1 MTLTSKS
8 GELVR
13 FLCFPEAVDVKPG
26 YSLRSGLGLPGPD
39 SSPDGCCMD
48 GVSDRLGGSEGSPLS
63 EDEGDADEGDSLEEL
78 EADALAEVGTG
89 AGGATLGWFWKTR
102 MASRTAT
109 AAISSIRRKEVSRL
123 SHPARS
129 RRPGQGSGHIRHVPV
144 CAFCHQCRWKSGP
157 AGEPS
162 CGVCTRSTAASIRW
176 AVGNSLGGP
185 EKARATQGASGR

>member
-1 MTLTSKS
+1 MTLTSKP

-89 AGGATLGWFWKTR
+89 AGGGHFGLVLEDQDGKQNGHCRDQQHQEEGGQQTEPSGSVTT
-102 MASRTAT
+102 S
-109 AAISSIRRKEVSRL
+109 
-123 SHPARS
+123 
-129 RRPGQGSGHIRHVPV
+129 RPG
-144 CAFCHQCRWKSGP
+144 
-157 AGEPS
+157 
-162 CGVCTRSTAASIRW
+162 
-176 AVGNSLGGP
+176 
-185 EKARATQGASGR
+185 